1 LEKTGTHF
9 ERRSRL
15 FDHMSVKCV
24 IGCKLLLLA
33 FFEGRST
40 LQLIFPSSPGKG
52 RKVIMDLRQM
62 REDLNLKRRGQ
73 MVPLVLARFMEALAE
88 ALGLCMD
95 ELVQIFIRDEERAKE
110 HEVILDVMEK
120 YKNRLTA

>member
-1 LEKTGTHF
+1 
-9 ERRSRL
+9 
-15 FDHMSVKCV
+15 
-24 IGCKLLLLA
+24 
-33 FFEGRST
+33 
-40 LQLIFPSSPGKG
+40 
-52 RKVIMDLRQM
+52 
-62 REDLNLKRRGQ
+62 